1 MRMAFSPNDMT
12 LAVLSKSCGK
22 LTLDLWDV
30 PSWELHCSIDGVTG
44 RYIHFS
50 ENGKY
55 VSTVQELYHIETD
68 TEGHLVSLSAIEHRI
83 KVEDG
88 WDCLG
93 KDKILWLSDE

>member
-1 MRMAFSPNDMT
+1 MT